1 MLFSEENYRFMY
13 AAFQEAEIA
22 FDEKEIPVGAV
33 IVKDGRIL
41 GKGHNQTERLKD
53 PTAHAEMI
61 AVTAAANTLHEE
73 RLTGCDLYVTLE
85 PCLMCAGAAL
95 LSRISNIYFAAFDI
109 KFGACGSLY
118 NLPAEGEYNH
128 SIKVYSGIMEKES
141 QKLLQNFFKEVREL
155 KK

>member
-13 AAFQEAEIA
+13 AALQEAETA

-33 IVKDGRIL
+33 IVKGGRII
-41 GKGHNQTERLKD
+41 GRGHNQTERLKD

-61 AVTAAANTLHEE
+61 AVTAASNTLQEE

-85 PCLMCAGAAL
+85 PCIMCTGAAL
-95 LSRISNIYFAAFDI
+95 LSRVSNIYFAASDV

-118 NLPAEGEYNH
+118 NLPGEGKYNH
-128 SIKVYSGIMEKES
+128 SIKVYSGILEKES
-141 QKLLQNFFKEVREL
+141 QTLLQNFFKQVRES